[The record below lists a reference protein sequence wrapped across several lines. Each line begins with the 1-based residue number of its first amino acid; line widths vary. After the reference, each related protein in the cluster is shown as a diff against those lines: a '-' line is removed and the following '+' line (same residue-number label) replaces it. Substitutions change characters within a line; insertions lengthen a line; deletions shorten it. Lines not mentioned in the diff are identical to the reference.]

1 MYNFQDNAHTRI
13 IRLSLVILV
22 VACFALWFQF
32 ARITDLVAYF
42 SAVSISEIS
51 AQAVRTSLQV
61 GSFILIVS
69 AVIMILSH
77 TMGDLARTREL
88 AYVDELTG
96 LPNRRSFNKVLETE
110 LQTGKRT
117 RKRVAVMY
125 FDLDRFKI
133 INDCHGH
140 QAGDMVIQTF
150 GQRIQKILRSEDMIA
165 RLSGDEFAAVVTNV
179 ESSSDIECLSS
190 RILDAMKEPIAYG
203 KKNLYVGASIG
214 ISIIDP
220 DSVDATEALRR
231 ADFALLYA
239 KEKGRNQMV
248 IFDPEMAET
257 IKSKSQ
263 MEADLREALVEE
275 NLYLNYQ
282 PLIDQ
287 SSGEIKGVE
296 ALVRWD
302 QPVHGSVPPAT
313 FVLLAEEICVINQ
326 LGEFVL
332 RRACLDIK
340 PLGDIKL
347 AVNVSPMQFMQD
359 GFVDMVK
366 NILDETD
373 FEPKRLELE
382 ITEGILISPTENTM
396 TVLQELRALGVSLAL
411 DDFGTG
417 FSSMSYLREYPLD
430 RIKIDKTF
438 IDGINDDQQSFN
450 FVTKMIDLGS
460 SLGMNVTVEG
470 IETEEQMQLIKL
482 SACNELQGFYFSK
495 PLTSSELN
503 ACDWMKSITASKDEN
518 ILLAS

>member
-1 MYNFQDNAHTRI
+1 MYNFKDNAHARI

-32 ARITDLVAYF
+32 ARISDLVAYI
-42 SAVSISEIS
+42 SAVGITEIS

-96 LPNRRSFNKVLETE
+96 LPNRRSFNNVLETE
-110 LQTGKRT
+110 LQAGKRAG
-117 RKRVAVMY
+117 KRVAVMY

-150 GQRIQKILRSEDMIA
+150 GQRIQNILRSEDMIA

-179 ESSSDIECLSS
+179 DSISDIECLST
-190 RILDAMKEPIAYG
+190 RILDAMKEPITFG

-220 DSVDATEALRR
+220 GTIDATEALRR

-248 IFDPEMAET
+248 FFDPEMAET

-263 MEADLREALVEE
+263 MEADLREALSEE

-287 SSGEIKGVE
+287 SVGEIKGVE

-302 QPVHGSVPPAT
+302 HPVHGSVPPST
-313 FVLLAEEICVINQ
+313 FVPLAEEICVINQ

-340 PLGDIKL
+340 PLGNIKL

-366 NILDETD
+366 NILDETN
-373 FEPKRLELE
+373 FKPSRLELE

-450 FVTKMIDLGS
+450 FVTRMIDLGS
-460 SLGMNVTVEG
+460 SLGMDVTVEG
-470 IETEEQMQLIKL
+470 IETKEQMQLIKL
-482 SACNELQGFYFSK
+482 STCNELQGFYFSK
-495 PLTSSELN
+495 PLTSSELT
-503 ACDWMKSITASKDEN
+503 ASDWMKTVTTSKDTDV
-518 ILLAS
+518 LMAS

>member
-1 MYNFQDNAHTRI
+1 
-13 IRLSLVILV
+13 
-22 VACFALWFQF
+22 
-32 ARITDLVAYF
+32 
-42 SAVSISEIS
+42 
-51 AQAVRTSLQV
+51 
-61 GSFILIVS
+61 
-69 AVIMILSH
+69 MILSH
-77 TMGDLARTREL
+77 TVGDLARTREL

-110 LQTGKRT
+110 LQTSKRT
-117 RKRVAVMY
+117 GKRVAVMY
-125 FDLDRFKI
+125 FDLDRFKV

-179 ESSSDIECLSS
+179 KSVSDIECLSS
-190 RILDAMKEPIAYG
+190 RILEEMKTPITYG
-203 KKNLYVGASIG
+203 RKNLYVGASIG

-220 DSVDATEALRR
+220 GSINATEALRQ

-248 IFDPEMAET
+248 FFDPEMAEN

-287 SSGEIKGVE
+287 DIGEIKGVE

-302 QPVHGSVPPAT
+302 HPVHGPVPPAT
-313 FVLLAEEICVINQ
+313 FVPLAEEICVINQ

-332 RRACLDIK
+332 RRACIDIK
-340 PLGDIKL
+340 PLGNIKL

-373 FEPKRLELE
+373 FEPSRLELE

-438 IDGINDDQQSFN
+438 IDNINDDQQSFN

-470 IETEEQMQLIKL
+470 IETKEQMQLIKL

-495 PLTSSELN
+495 PLSSSELYS
-503 ACDWMKSITASKDEN
+503 CDLMKSITTQKHAKALMAS
-518 ILLAS
+518 

>member
-1 MYNFQDNAHTRI
+1 MYNFQDNAHARI
-13 IRLSLVILV
+13 IRLSIVILV
-22 VACFALWFQF
+22 IACFALWFQF
-32 ARITDLVAYF
+32 TRISDLVAYF
-42 SAVSISEIS
+42 WSGGISDMSVEAIK
-51 AQAVRTSLQV
+51 TSLQV

-96 LPNRRSFNKVLETE
+96 LPNRRSFNNVLENE
-110 LQTGKRT
+110 LQAGKRT
-117 RKRVAVMY
+117 KKRVAVMY

-150 GQRIQKILRSEDMIA
+150 GQRIKDILRSEDMIA
-165 RLSGDEFAAVVTNV
+165 RLSGDEFAAIITNV
-179 ESSSDIECLSS
+179 ESVSDVECLSS
-190 RILDAMKEPIAYG
+190 RILDAMKKPIPFG

-214 ISIIDP
+214 ISITEP
-220 DSVDATEALRR
+220 GAVDATEALRQ

-248 IFDPEMAET
+248 FFDPDMAET

-263 MEADLREALVEE
+263 MEADLREALLEE

-287 SSGEIKGVE
+287 TDGEIKGVE

-302 QPVHGSVPPAT
+302 HPVQGSIPPSIFVP
-313 FVLLAEEICVINQ
+313 LAEEICVINQ

-332 RRACLDIK
+332 RRACLDIR
-340 PLGDIKL
+340 PLGNIKL
-347 AVNVSPMQFMQD
+347 AVNVSPMQFMQG

-430 RIKIDKTF
+430 RIKIDKSF
-438 IDGINDDQQSFN
+438 IDGINDDQQNFN

-470 IETEEQMQLIKL
+470 IETEEQMRLIKL
-482 SACNELQGFYFSK
+482 STCNELQGFYFSK

-503 ACDWMKSITASKDEN
+503 KSDWMKTVTRSKDAD
-518 ILLAS
+518 ILMAG

>member
-1 MYNFQDNAHTRI
+1 MYDFSDNTHTRI

-32 ARITDLVAYF
+32 ARISDLVAF
-42 SAVSISEIS
+42 FTSGDISQMSVEAIK
-51 AQAVRTSLQV
+51 TSLQV

-96 LPNRRSFNKVLETE
+96 LPNRRSFNKVLAAE
-110 LQTGKRT
+110 LQNGKRT
-117 RKRVAVMY
+117 KKNVAVMY

-140 QAGDMVIQTF
+140 QAGDLVIQTF
-150 GQRIQKILRSEDMIA
+150 GQRIKALLRSEDMIA
-165 RLSGDEFAAVVTNV
+165 RLSGDEFAAVITNV
-179 ESSSDIECLSS
+179 ESTSDIECLSS
-190 RILDAMKEPIAYG
+190 RILEAMKEPITYSE
-203 KKNLYVGASIG
+203 KNLYVGVSIG
-214 ISIIDP
+214 ISVIDP
-220 DSVDATEALRR
+220 GSIDATEALRR

-248 IFDPEMAET
+248 FFDPEMAKT

-263 MEADLREALVEE
+263 MEADLREALSEQT
-275 NLYLNYQ
+275 LYLNYQ
-282 PLIDQ
+282 PLINQ
-287 SSGEIKGVE
+287 SVGEIKGVE
-296 ALVRWD
+296 ALVRWNH
-302 QPVHGSVPPAT
+302 PVHGLIPPST
-313 FVLLAEEICVINQ
+313 FIPLAEEMCVINQ

-332 RRACLDIK
+332 RRACIDIR

-347 AVNVSPMQFMQD
+347 AVNVSPMQIMQD

-373 FEPKRLELE
+373 FEARRLELE
-382 ITEGILISPTENTM
+382 ITEGILISPTETTM
-396 TVLQELRALGVSLAL
+396 RVLQELRALGVSLAL

-438 IDGINDDQQSFN
+438 IDGINDDQQNFN

-460 SLGMNVTVEG
+460 SLGMDVTVEG
-470 IETEEQMQLIKL
+470 IETKEQMQLIQL
-482 SACNELQGFYFSK
+482 STCNELQGFYFSK
-495 PLTSSELN
+495 PLSSSELS
-503 ACDWMKSITASKDEN
+503 ASDWMKTIAISKDTDV
-518 ILLAS
+518 LMAS